1 MAENRE
7 KFIFISYSHKDSDFV
22 IPVIGEL
29 KRCGFNVWY
38 DSGIEAG
45 SEWTEFIAEKIE
57 ESAVVLVMLSKS
69 ALESHNCR
77 REINFAIEEKKEMLV
92 SYIEDVKLSAGM
104 RMQLNVLHALH
115 FSNFNSK
122 EEFMD
127 SLVNS
132 RILAPCKVFEEKKEP
147 PKAEPVHIEN
157 RNEQTV
163 QEDSYEAVQQYALK
177 TDINHSENSQE
188 IPEKFKEP
196 EKNEEKVEKSAQS
209 VEITKAT
216 ESEILQKMTGEVKEN
231 TNNQAKPEKPEQMV
245 EGKKNSAQEQ
255 EYIETGISAAPRI
268 PKTFQ
273 KEEFIKRMQQ
283 FQSVEKEKPAQD
295 CFDIRKVLK
304 EYNSTAKYSVKF
316 KNSLKERQIKNAL
329 KYVVAEHGVTE
340 GQIVAFYDETV
351 NDTGKEGFL
360 FTETAMYFRYTYY
373 TLADK
378 VCSVDYSEIRSIAN
392 IDECTVFYM
401 NNGKILGIKKDDLFD
416 VYKFAE
422 ILLKHRKIKIL
433 DFDSLAGTGD
443 KINRAIVRANKVKS
457 GQYFKKDWTF
467 LFEENLCDKQK
478 KNAAKHIANG
488 RIRPEQVV
496 ALLDNTKKNSGEEGL
511 LITENGLYDSYT
523 GKGVVEFEKMR
534 SVSKVEGTKEIRI
547 TYAGNRTETRDYSP
561 YSDMIYELLT
571 YILKEKKTNKCP
583 YLPLEPSIDSQIK
596 NAGIISE
603 NVPYFANAI
612 EKYNAYYPKKIST
625 DFFGKSDAVK
635 AVSPGYGI
643 RMSEITGFWGED
655 PKTAKYLFT
664 KHALYWRDGD
674 EVGAFGFYG
683 IQGMKVVE
691 GSHISIAFFDGTIT
705 GVKICQGFKLLNFIP
720 MVTDEMPKTVW
731 NNQKLLRTSAAMAA
745 RLANRDI
752 YKDFYIPNN
761 VEMFRFKGNIPHS
774 KKEVF
779 ASVIEQN
786 WVLENLVA
794 YSDTSDGR
802 GETGCWITE
811 KGMYCIASGKHHS
824 IMYDEIDS
832 VSINGFELNIA
843 YKNGKENELVCSRNA
858 ELVYRF
864 LTNLINSRANKQA

>member
-92 SYIEDVKLSAGM
+92 SYIEDVKLSPGM

-163 QEDSYEAVQQYALK
+163 QEDSYETVQQYALK

-188 IPEKFKEP
+188 IPEKFKEA

-231 TNNQAKPEKPEQMV
+231 TNNQAKPEKPNQMV

-255 EYIETGISAAPRI
+255 EYIETGISATPRI
-268 PKTFQ
+268 YKTFPQ
-273 KEEFIKRMQQ
+273 KEFEKRWQQ
-283 FQSVEKEKPAQD
+283 FQSAHPKKEKASQVS
-295 CFDIRKVLK
+295 FDIREVLK

-373 TLADK
+373 TLTDK

-488 RIRPEQVV
+488 RIHPEQVV

-561 YSDMIYELLT
+561 YSDMIYDCLHIFLKKRKRINVLICRWSQALILRLKMPVLSARMFRILQMLLKNIIHIT
-571 YILKEKKTNKCP
+571 LKR
-583 YLPLEPSIDSQIK
+583 YQ
-596 NAGIISE
+596 
-603 NVPYFANAI
+603 
-612 EKYNAYYPKKIST
+612 
-625 DFFGKSDAVK
+625 
-635 AVSPGYGI
+635 
-643 RMSEITGFWGED
+643 
-655 PKTAKYLFT
+655 
-664 KHALYWRDGD
+664 
-674 EVGAFGFYG
+674 
-683 IQGMKVVE
+683 Q
-691 GSHISIAFFDGTIT
+691 
-705 GVKICQGFKLLNFIP
+705 
-720 MVTDEMPKTVW
+720 
-731 NNQKLLRTSAAMAA
+731 TS
-745 RLANRDI
+745 LAN
-752 YKDFYIPNN
+752 
-761 VEMFRFKGNIPHS
+761 
-774 KKEVF
+774 
-779 ASVIEQN
+779 
-786 WVLENLVA
+786 
-794 YSDTSDGR
+794 
-802 GETGCWITE
+802 
-811 KGMYCIASGKHHS
+811 
-824 IMYDEIDS
+824 
-832 VSINGFELNIA
+832 
-843 YKNGKENELVCSRNA
+843 
-858 ELVYRF
+858 
-864 LTNLINSRANKQA
+864 